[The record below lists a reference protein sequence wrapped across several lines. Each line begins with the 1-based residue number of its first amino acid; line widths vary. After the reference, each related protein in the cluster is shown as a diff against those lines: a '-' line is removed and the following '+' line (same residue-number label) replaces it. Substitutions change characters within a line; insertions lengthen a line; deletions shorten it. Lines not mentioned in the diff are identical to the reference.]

1 MERKY
6 FVEAKVVT
14 GNEVVIQQFSF
25 LTYREAKKIYRG
37 ILDTEFGIEKVTIRQ
52 KDSLG
57 CSKILDYV
65 EFYNVK

>member
-1 MERKY
+1 MKRKY
-6 FVEAKVVT
+6 FVEVKVMI
-14 GNEVVIQQFSF
+14 GNEVTIQQFSF
-25 LTYREAKKIYRG
+25 VTYKKAKKIYRG

-65 EFYNVK
+65 ELYNVK